1 MKSFDVATQTRDQFV
16 NITSQVQQ
24 AVQELG
30 VTEGVVTL
38 FTPHTT
44 CGLTITENED
54 PAVTTD
60 LLKQLDVLVPWKQ
73 PYYTHAGGN
82 TAAHVKT
89 SLIGSSVQVIV
100 AFGNVQLGMW
110 QALYLC
116 EFDGPR
122 IRHVWVA

>member
-1 MKSFDVATQTRDQFV
+1 MNVTPEAATALQHF
-16 NITSQVQQ
+16 
-24 AVQELG
+24 AVWFGLDAVRVDLTG
-30 VTEGVVTL
+30 
-38 FTPHTT
+38 
-44 CGLTITENED
+44 CGDKAEFLANLCYKMGAAPDTWRN
-54 PAVTTD
+54 
-60 LLKQLDVLVPWKQ
+60 KQLDVLVPWKQ

-110 QALYLC
+110 QAIYLC